1 MRQGGL
7 CDEGREELELVVA
20 NAEDLKPPQPIDPP
34 RQLGDLVICQ
44 QQLLYINIIK
54 TILKNEEKT
63 SRESIA
69 SEKRKATAIREKE
82 RT

>member
-1 MRQGGL
+1 MRQGVL